1 MREQLTLVHEARRP
15 VEVRLRPYQRAA
27 IDRVRDCARRGV
39 RRILLVAPTGSGKTT
54 VASELIRQTVA
65 RGSRALFIAHRRE
78 LITQAYRRLL
88 DFGLPPGEVGVIMST
103 DPRRRPGARVQVAS
117 IDTLRNRSKPRADL
131 VIVDECHRA
140 LARSYR
146 DLAEHYRDA
155 VQLGLTATPYRADG
169 KGLDDAYD
177 ELVQVASPREL
188 IDEGFLVEPR
198 VFTVPP
204 SALPD
209 LSAVRVRGG
218 DYDKRALEGAVDQRA
233 LVGNLVEHWR
243 RYADGVRTVVF
254 ATSVAHSKHIDERF
268 REAGVASEH
277 LDGETP
283 TVDRDAI
290 LARLDAGTTRVVCS
304 VGTLQEGWDQPSVKC
319 AILARPTKSTGLYL
333 QMAGRILRPFEG
345 QQAIILDHAGCVME
359 HGLPQDDRELTLEGA
374 RKKRKGGGP
383 SEPPAKTCP
392 ECFAVLAISVR
403 VCPEC
408 GATLSVVSDDVQE
421 TPDELV
427 EVTPDDVRRLEWER
441 LTATAALRGYKEG
454 WAVHRYR
461 ERFGELPSAAV
472 RAAAE
477 PVACLRGQRGRLY
490 EALLAV
496 EPSAA
501 WAAARL
507 RLEAGPLGIWG
518 ATRGRGR
525 VYELR
530 PADNRDLN
538 ATATWFSEGGSP
550 PDSVNS

>member
-1 MREQLTLVHEARRP
+1 MEEQLTLVHEARRP
-15 VEVRLRPYQRAA
+15 VEVRLRPYQVGA
-27 IDRVRDCARRGV
+27 IDRVRACVRRGA

-54 VASELIRQTVA
+54 VASELIRQAVA

-78 LITQAYRRLL
+78 LISQAYRRLL
-88 DFGLPPGEVGVIMST
+88 DFGLRPGDVGVIMAS
-103 DPRRRPGARVQVAS
+103 DPRRRPGAKVQVAS
-117 IDTLRNRSKPRADL
+117 IDTLRNRAKPRADL

-146 DLAEHYRDA
+146 DVAEHYRGA
-155 VQLGLTATPYRADG
+155 IQLGLTATPYRADG

-177 ELVQVASPREL
+177 EIVQVASPREL
-188 IDEGFLVEPR
+188 IAQGFLVEPR

-209 LSAVRVRGG
+209 LSAVRMRGG
-218 DYDKRALEGAVDQRA
+218 DYDKRALEGAVDQRS

-254 ATSVAHSKHIDERF
+254 ATSVAHSKHINERF

-283 TVDRDAI
+283 ADDRDGI
-290 LARLDAGTTRVVCS
+290 LARLDAGTTRVVAS
-304 VGTLQEGWDQPSVKC
+304 VGTLTEGWDQPSVKC

-345 QQAIILDHAGCVME
+345 EQAIILDHAGCVME
-359 HGLPQDDRELTLEGA
+359 HGLPQDDREFSLEGTK
-374 RKKRKGGGP
+374 KKRKGGAG
-383 SEPPAKTCP
+383 EAPAKTCP

-408 GATLSVVSDDVQE
+408 GTTLSVASEDVEE

-454 WAVHRYR
+454 WAIHRYR
-461 ERFGELPSAAV
+461 EKFGELPSAAV
-472 RAAAE
+472 RAGVDRPSSTAE
-477 PVACLRGQRGRLY
+477 QKRRVY
-490 EALLAV
+490 DALL
-496 EPSAA
+496 EEEESPA
-501 WAAARL
+501 WAAARF
-507 RLEAGPLGIWG
+507 RLE
-518 ATRGRGR
+518 TGRR
-525 VYELR
+525 A
-530 PADNRDLN
+530 PA
-538 ATATWFSEGGSP
+538 
-550 PDSVNS
+550 